1 MVQTMPTASVRTA
14 GRLTQPE
21 RSAATRARLL
31 DATLD
36 CLVELGWART
46 STTEVVRRAGV
57 SRGAQVHH
65 FPTKEDLVLATVEHL
80 MARRL
85 DEYRQAFGSLPEDQ
99 RTPEAGFDL
108 LRAACSG
115 PTWVIWL
122 ELAVASRTNPA
133 LRERFVEV
141 GGRFWDAAVQIQRD
155 LFPFSAG
162 DEAFARLVVQFA
174 FCFVDGMSLA
184 RLVGADEAELDA
196 VADAFKLVTAP
207 FTTGPAQ
214 GGSSS

>member
-1 MVQTMPTASVRTA
+1 MPTGTTRTE
-14 GRLTQPE
+14 GRLTQAE
-21 RSAATRARLL
+21 RSATTRARLM
-31 DATLD
+31 DATLE
-36 CLVELGWART
+36 CLVEVGWAGT

-65 FPTKEDLVLATVEHL
+65 FPTKDDLVLATVEHL

-85 DEYRQAFGSLPEDQ
+85 DEYREAFRNLPEDS

-122 ELAVASRTNPA
+122 ELAVASRTNTA

-141 GGRFWDAAVQIQRD
+141 ERRFWDAALRNQQQ
-155 LFPFSAG
+155 LFPDMAD
-162 DEAFARLVVQFA
+162 DEALARLVLRFA
-174 FCFVDGMSLA
+174 FCFVDGLSVA
-184 RLVGADEAELDA
+184 RLVGADETELDA
-196 VADAFKLVTAP
+196 VADVFKLVTAP
-207 FTTGPAQ
+207 FTTGLGA
-214 GGSSS
+214 SS

>member
-1 MVQTMPTASVRTA
+1 MPTGTTRTE
-14 GRLTQPE
+14 GRLTQAE
-21 RSAATRARLL
+21 RSATTRARLM
-31 DATLD
+31 DATLE
-36 CLVELGWART
+36 CLVEVGWAGT

-65 FPTKEDLVLATVEHL
+65 FPTKDDLVLATVEHL

-85 DEYRQAFGSLPEDQ
+85 DEYREAFRNLPEDS

-122 ELAVASRTNPA
+122 ELAVASRTNTA

-141 GGRFWDAAVQIQRD
+141 ERRFWDAALRNQQQ
-155 LFPFSAG
+155 LFPDMAD
-162 DEAFARLVVQFA
+162 DEALARLVLRFA
-174 FCFVDGMSLA
+174 FCFVDGLSVA
-184 RLVGADEAELDA
+184 RLVGADETELEA
-196 VADAFKLVTAP
+196 VADVFKLVTAP
-207 FTTGPAQ
+207 FTTGLGA
-214 GGSSS
+214 SS

>member
-1 MVQTMPTASVRTA
+1 MPTGTTRTE
-14 GRLTQPE
+14 GRLTQAE
-21 RSAATRARLL
+21 RSATTRARLM
-31 DATLD
+31 DATLE
-36 CLVELGWART
+36 CLVEVGWAGT

-65 FPTKEDLVLATVEHL
+65 FPTKDDLVLATVEHL

-85 DEYRQAFGSLPEDQ
+85 DEYREAFRNLPEDS

-122 ELAVASRTNPA
+122 ELAVASRTNTA

-141 GGRFWDAAVQIQRD
+141 ERRFWDAALRNQQQ
-155 LFPFSAG
+155 LFPDTAD
-162 DEAFARLVVQFA
+162 DEALARLVLRFA
-174 FCFVDGMSLA
+174 FCFVDGLSVA
-184 RLVGADEAELDA
+184 RLVGADETELDA
-196 VADAFKLVTAP
+196 VSDVFKLVTAP
-207 FTTGPAQ
+207 FTTGLGA
-214 GGSSS
+214 SS

>member
-1 MVQTMPTASVRTA
+1 VPSATRVPNV
-14 GRLTQPE
+14 E

-36 CLVELGWART
+36 CLVELGWAGT

-65 FPTKEDLVLATVEHL
+65 FATKEDLVLATVEHL

-85 DEYRQAFGSLPEDQ
+85 DEYRQVFRNLPEDQ
-99 RTPEAGFDL
+99 RTADAAFDL

-141 GGRFWDAAVQIQRD
+141 GRRFWDAAVEIQRD
-155 LFPFSAG
+155 LFPYTAG

-184 RLVGADEAELDA
+184 RLVGADEVELDA

-207 FTTGPAQ
+207 FTTGP
-214 GGSSS
+214 GGSL